1 MLLSINLKDGWG
13 RTAKNVSLT
22 VVGTFLTAVGVGLF
36 LVPYDL
42 IAGGVSGLSIALHR
56 MFASVPFLSGVE
68 VEGYVAV
75 LNVALFILGLFFLGK
90 NFALKTLISTIF
102 FPIALSF
109 ARTIAGGDFMGGFF
123 NLLSDKYVAYGQV
136 SVLIAAVFGGAVVG
150 VGCAL
155 TYLGGGSTGGLDII
169 AFLMCKYFKRLKTSV
184 GIFILDAS
192 VVILGIIII
201 DNIVLSLLGIV
212 SAFVCAMS
220 VDRIFLGES
229 QAFVAHIVSDKYEE
243 INRAVVNKL
252 HRTTTIIDAKGG
264 FSGQEK
270 KMLMVTFLVRQYVEF
285 SALIASIDKNAFIM
299 VHRAHQ
305 IGGEG
310 WTYEQHAFGY
320 LAESEG
326 KEDNNG

>member
-1 MLLSINLKDGWG
+1 MQLSLNLKEGWG
-13 RTAKNVSLT
+13 RMAKNVVLT
-22 VVGTFLTAVGVGLF
+22 VLGTFITAVGVGFF

-42 IAGGVSGLSIALHR
+42 VTGGVSGLSIALHR
-56 MFASVPFLSGVE
+56 MFANVSFLSAVE

-75 LNVALFILGLFFLGK
+75 LNVILFLLGLIFLGK
-90 NFALKTLISTIF
+90 SFALKTLISTVF
-102 FPIALSF
+102 FPIALSIT
-109 ARTIAGGDFMGGFF
+109 RTVAGSDFMGGFF
-123 NLLSDKYVAYGQV
+123 NLLSDKYASYAQV
-136 SVLIAAVFGGAVVG
+136 SVLIAAVFGGALIG
-150 VGCAL
+150 AGCAL

-169 AFLMCKYFKRLKTSV
+169 AIIVCKYFKRLKTSM

-192 VVILGIIII
+192 VVVVGVIVI

-220 VDRIFLGES
+220 VDRLFLGES
-229 QAFVAHIVSDKYEE
+229 QAFVAHIVSDKYSE

-252 HRTTTIIDAKGG
+252 HRTSTIIDCQGG
-264 FSGQEK
+264 FTGQPK

-285 SALIASIDKNAFIM
+285 TALIASIDKNAFIM

-310 WTYEQHAFGY
+310 WTYEHHQFGY
-320 LAESEG
+320 LEEP
-326 KEDNNG
+326 EDNGANDA

>member
-1 MLLSINLKDGWG
+1 MLFGINLKEGWG
-13 RTAKNVSLT
+13 RMAKNIFLT
-22 VVGTFLTAVGVGLF
+22 VLGTFITAVGVGF
-36 LVPYDL
+36 FMVPYDL
-42 IAGGVSGLSIALHR
+42 VAGGVSGLSIALHR
-56 MFASVPFLSGVE
+56 MFTSVEFLSGVE

-75 LNVALFILGLFFLGK
+75 LNVILFVRGLFFLGK
-90 NFALKTLISTIF
+90 NFALKTLISTVLY
-102 FPIALSF
+102 PVALSF
-109 ARTIAGGDFMGGFF
+109 ARSIAGSDFMGGFF

-150 VGCAL
+150 AGCAL

-169 AFLMCKYFKRLKTSV
+169 ALIVCKYFKRLKTSL

-192 VVILGIIII
+192 VVILGVIVI

-264 FSGQEK
+264 FTGQSK
-270 KMLMVTFLVRQYVEF
+270 KMFMVTFLVRQYVEF
-285 SALIASIDKNAFIM
+285 SALIASIDRNAFIM
-299 VHRAHQ
+299 IHRAHQ

-310 WTYEQHAFGY
+310 WTYEQHEFGY
-320 LAESEG
+320 LAEPCE